1 MRSIVQSR
9 EGRKAVNLMESRKL
23 ILTHFYPIC
32 DDYDILG
39 ECRVEF
45 GGEIVL
51 AEDLMTIEV

>member
-23 ILTHFYPIC
+23 ILPHFYPIC

-39 ECRVEF
+39 ECREEF

-51 AEDLMTIEV
+51 AEDLMIIEV